1 MRIDSKCRDQK
12 CIFAYIFF
20 KKSNLM
26 VTTIGSGDLNSRSL
40 CKKNIRKCQL
50 NYKTFDHIN

>member
-40 CKKNIRKCQL
+40 YKKNIRKC
-50 NYKTFDHIN
+50 